1 MTALYDDR
9 RTRQVRARYRPSRP
23 LLTYT
28 IRGATVPFMIA
39 DVPRF
44 IMMKQFLDKIGE
56 WLGKAMEV
64 RYVSVPVW
72 KPWRDF

>member
-1 MTALYDDR
+1 
-9 RTRQVRARYRPSRP
+9 
-23 LLTYT
+23 
-28 IRGATVPFMIA
+28 MIA

-44 IMMKQFLDKIGE
+44 IPLKQFLDKIRK

-64 RYVSVPVW
+64 RYVSVAVW